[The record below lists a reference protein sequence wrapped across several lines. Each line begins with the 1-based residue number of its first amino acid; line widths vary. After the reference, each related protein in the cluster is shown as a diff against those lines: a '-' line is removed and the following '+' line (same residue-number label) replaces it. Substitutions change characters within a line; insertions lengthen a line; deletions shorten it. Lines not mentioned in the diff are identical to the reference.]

1 MMVRAS
7 WSCLGL
13 GRADL
18 LSELNSTLVEPI
30 GEFGS
35 SRTSYHDCIPG
46 YVISFIA
53 YVIECGNET
62 TVVSL
67 SIKSMNSSTK
77 GGGGGPI
84 LQIMI
89 SERGIISNA
98 KCMAHAA
105 HLRSAHAHLVSR
117 CNQRGRPAA
126 A

>member
-13 GRADL
+13 GRAEL

-77 GGGGGPI
+77 GGGG
-84 LQIMI
+84 QFCK
-89 SERGIISNA
+89 S
-98 KCMAHAA
+98 
-105 HLRSAHAHLVSR
+105 
-117 CNQRGRPAA
+117 
-126 A
+126 